1 MNIKFLD
8 IEQITASFQPA
19 LSEAVERVV
28 RSGWYL
34 LGKEVEAFE
43 HAFAAYCGTRHCIG
57 VANGL
62 DALTLILRAYQALGV
77 MKPGD
82 EVIVPANTYIA
93 SILAIS
99 NSGLTPVLCEP
110 EDDTCLID
118 NDRAAALVT
127 PRTRAIL
134 PVHLYGQAVD
144 MEPLVRL
151 ARQYGLK
158 LIEDAAQ
165 AHGAIR
171 HGRRTG
177 AMGDAA
183 GFSFYPGKNLG
194 ALGDGGAVT
203 TDDDQLATAIRRLAN
218 YGSER
223 KYVFQYQGVNSRL
236 DEVQAAVLRLKLE
249 RLDRDNARRRALAAL
264 YLAGIRHPEVRLPHW
279 DGTESHV
286 FHLFTVRTARR
297 DQLQRHL
304 AEQGVQTLI
313 HYPIPPHRQEAYAAW
328 NSLSYPLTE
337 RIHQE
342 ILSLPISPVMTDEE
356 ADYVIRAVNSFA

>member
-1 MNIKFLD
+1 MNVKFLD
-8 IEQITASFQPA
+8 IEKITASFQPA
-19 LSEAVERVV
+19 LSEAVERIV

-34 LGKEVEAFE
+34 LGHETEAFE
-43 HAFAAYCGTRHCIG
+43 QAFAAYCGTRHCIG

-62 DALTLILRAYQALGV
+62 DALTLILRAYQAMGT
-77 MKPGD
+77 MQPGD

-110 EDDTCLID
+110 EAGTCLID
-118 NDRAAALVT
+118 PNRVEALIT

-171 HGRRTG
+171 HGKRTG

-203 TDDDQLATAIRRLAN
+203 TDDDRLAITIRRLAN

-236 DEVQAAVLRLKLE
+236 DEVQAAVLQVKLE
-249 RLDRDNARRRALAAL
+249 RLDRDNARRRALAAR
-264 YLAGIRHPEVRLPHW
+264 YQAGIRHPEVRLPHW
-279 DGTESHV
+279 DGTEDHV
-286 FHLFTVRTARR
+286 FHLFTVRSARR
-297 DQLQRHL
+297 DLLQQHL
-304 AEQGVQTLI
+304 AGMGVQTLI
-313 HYPIPPHRQEAYAAW
+313 HYPIPPHRQEAYEAW
-328 NSLSYPLTE
+328 NHRSYPLTE

-356 ADYVIRAVNSFA
+356 ADYVIHAVNSFA